1 MEKKSESLL
10 EINYVQSFRTVSS
23 VNYKFVKQSC
33 KRDFEVKNNEDIFF
47 ISGEGKDK
55 IVIDKEDSFN
65 NFIKNNKANEIKLFM
80 YKFILP
86 GKKVERKKT
95 LMNEIDELKKEIKN
109 LEKRK
114 EIMRDDFS
122 FLEKEL
128 EKKNTALNNSI
139 KDELNKLKKIED
151 SINNKIKIADE
162 KKQEEEKLSEKL
174 NEQQKKLKEIN
185 EELEKK

>member
-10 EINYVQSFRTVSS
+10 VINYVQSIKTVCS
-23 VNYKFVKQSC
+23 VNYKVLKQSC

-55 IVIDKEDSFN
+55 IVIDNEELFN
-65 NFIKNNKANEIKLFM
+65 NLIKNNHNANEIKLYM
-80 YKFILP
+80 YKFVLP

-128 EKKNTALNNSI
+128 QKKNNELNNSVMI
-139 KDELNKLKKIED
+139 EMNKLKNIED
-151 SINNKIKIADE
+151 SINNKIKILM
-162 KKQEEEKLSEKL
+162 KKNKKKK
-174 NEQQKKLKEIN
+174 NYQKN
-185 EELEKK
+185 

>member
-10 EINYVQSFRTVSS
+10 EINYVQSFKTVSS

-33 KRDFEVKNNEDIFF
+33 KRDFEVTNNEDIFF

-55 IVIDKEDSFN
+55 IVIDNEDSFN

-109 LEKRK
+109 
-114 EIMRDDFS
+114 
-122 FLEKEL
+122 
-128 EKKNTALNNSI
+128 
-139 KDELNKLKKIED
+139 
-151 SINNKIKIADE
+151 
-162 KKQEEEKLSEKL
+162 
-174 NEQQKKLKEIN
+174 
-185 EELEKK
+185 